1 MTTTMKA
8 YIVAKTRA
16 QYLDALRLLQL
27 NERAAVHVKP
37 GETVRA
43 EGPVYV
49 YANGEAR
56 HVEIARAA

>member
-1 MTTTMKA
+1 MKA
-8 YIVAKTRA
+8 YIIASTHA

-43 EGPVYV
+43 DGPVFV
-49 YANGEAR
+49 YDHGQVAR
-56 HVEIARAA
+56 RAA